1 MGQRQRRSEHSRPKA
16 KKIGAV
22 MSKARKDPQK
32 RKLRE
37 KAVRQRVLERREEIR
52 AERKAMREELIK
64 DIEMQQLEHGKV
76 QQLLPGNPDAA
87 ERKLAER
94 EQKVV
99 SKLKKNLEIL
109 KELETE
115 YNREQA
121 SRKTVNE
128 QLEAEGFK
136 TIKDKMDALQ
146 KKLHQYAT
154 ENLDPS
160 SVEGLPEPNSDVKQE
175 ISDNIE
181 NDVVKQS

>member
-1 MGQRQRRSEHSRPKA
+1 
-16 KKIGAV
+16 

-37 KAVRQRVLERREEIR
+37 KAVRQKVLARRDEIR
-52 AERKAMREELIK
+52 AERKAMREEVIK
-64 DIEMQQLEHGKV
+64 DLEMQQLEHGKV
-76 QQLLPGNPDAA
+76 QQLLPGNPEAA
-87 ERKLAER
+87 ERKLVER

-109 KELETE
+109 KELEAE
-115 YNREQA
+115 YDREQS

-146 KKLHQYAT
+146 KKLHQYAS
-154 ENLDPS
+154 ENPDPS
-160 SVEGLPEPNSDVKQE
+160 IVDGLPEQQEDVQPEKTD
-175 ISDNIE
+175 IIE
-181 NDVVKQS
+181 NDIVKQT